1 MEGPKIVFEI
11 PLFGGIPVSETI
23 VNSWLV
29 IIFIAVVCKILT
41 SRMEKVL
48 RGKQVVAE
56 KIVLAIQGLVEQ
68 TMGKDKMR
76 FAPYIGT
83 LFMYSALCSLS
94 SLVGLRPPTA
104 DLNTTLGW
112 ALVTFAMVQYNSVKS
127 HGVKG
132 YLKGFA
138 SPTPVMLP
146 MNIVSEAVN
155 PISMSFR
162 HFGNIAAGT
171 VITSLVYGGL
181 ATASAAL
188 IGWIPNAFISSIP
201 ILQLGVPAIL
211 SIYFDLFSG
220 CLQAFIFC
228 MLTMVFV
235 ANAID

>member
-1 MEGPKIVFEI
+1 MQKVPK
-11 PLFGGIPVSETI
+11 GRQ
-23 VNSWLV
+23 V
-29 IIFIAVVCKILT
+29 I
-41 SRMEKVL
+41 
-48 RGKQVVAE
+48 AE
-56 KIVLAIQGLVEQ
+56 KLVLMIDGLVEE

-76 FAPYIGT
+76 FAPYIGA
-83 LFMYSALCSLS
+83 LFIYSAACSLS

-112 ALVTFAMVQYNSVKS
+112 ALVTFLMVQYNSIRS
-127 HGVKG
+127 HGVGG
-132 YLKGFA
+132 YLKSFL

-146 MNIVSEAVN
+146 MNIMSEAVN

-171 VITSLVYGGL
+171 VITSLLYTGL
-181 ATASAAL
+181 AAASTAL
-188 IGWIPNAFISSIP
+188 LGWIPNAFLSSIP
-201 ILQLGVPAIL
+201 ILQLGLPALL
-211 SIYFDLFSG
+211 SIYFDLFSS

>member
-1 MEGPKIVFEI
+1 MEGPKIIFEI
-11 PLFGGIPVSETI
+11 PIFGGIPVTETI
-23 VNSWLV
+23 VNSWIV
-29 IIFIAVVCKILT
+29 IVFIAFLCKFLT
-41 SRMEKVL
+41 WKMQNVPK
-48 RGKQVVAE
+48 GKQVLAE
-56 KIVLAIQGLVEQ
+56 KLVLMINGLVEQ

-76 FAPYIGT
+76 FAPYIGA
-83 LFMYSALCSLS
+83 LFVYSATCSLS

-112 ALVTFAMVQYNSVKS
+112 ALVTFAMVQYNSIRS
-127 HGVKG
+127 HGILG
-132 YLKGFA
+132 YLKGFL

-171 VITSLVYGGL
+171 VITSLLYGAL
-181 ATASAAL
+181 AAASTVIL
-188 IGWIPNAFISSIP
+188 GWIPNTFISTIP
-201 ILQLGVPAIL
+201 ILQLGLPALL
-211 SIYFDLFSG
+211 SIYFDLFSS